1 MRRVRLKFRWSTLWL
16 ISAAVI
22 SAIEIVAA
30 GSRSQEFLV
39 APVDLKS
46 PQSVDQKCLQEI
58 LLGSADGDSV
68 LVIGN
73 PGDLLDGEVHVAL
86 TAIELD
92 ATSAS
97 KTGLPSRLPI
107 AACPQMSVDSHSHD
121 AQNIA
126 AGEMITPAYEPICE
140 ETRFYFLQ
148 TEVRSLNPGDQ
159 SMIHCRLAA
168 QTRRVKIFVDQ
179 RLSDGQLK
187 DLIQSIAAAAE
198 SELADV
204 VQNLAGTVTDVDQDH
219 HFTVVITPEI
229 ARLGNGRT
237 PVDGLTRP
245 ADFIPEL
252 DRPVGNASDVIFL
265 SSSLEPGDHLRAV
278 LAHEWCHAAVF
289 SRKSRGE
296 SGRGIDEDWINEAIA
311 HFVEH
316 RASGSATNLS
326 HRIRS
331 FLRNPQ
337 RSPLVVQDYSHP
349 EYWRH
354 DGCRGAGYLFMD
366 WCLQKSGDRV
376 LKELVEAPS
385 ISAESLSA
393 ALDTP
398 FAELFRG
405 WTESMGQRL
414 AIADRTDDERAPS
427 PVEWKLSSTSPQAMK
442 LTLGGT
448 CASYVRIRC
457 PTGTRWSI
465 SATVSDGRKIQT
477 TLIPVDTT
485 SFHQ

>member
-30 GSRSQEFLV
+30 GSRSQEFSV
-39 APVDLKS
+39 APADLKT
-46 PQSVDQKCLQEI
+46 PQRVEPKCLQEI
-58 LLGSADGDSV
+58 SLGSTDGDSV

-73 PGDLLDGEVHVAL
+73 PGDILDGEVQVAL
-86 TAIELD
+86 TAVELD

-97 KTGLPSRLPI
+97 RTELAPRFRVTAYPE
-107 AACPQMSVDSHSHD
+107 MRVDSRPHD
-121 AQNIA
+121 APNLA

-148 TEVRSLNPGDQ
+148 TEVRSLNPGEQ

-179 RLSDGQLK
+179 RLNDGQLK

-204 VQNLAGTVTDVDQDH
+204 VKNLAGTVRDVDQDH
-219 HFTVVITPEI
+219 HLAVVITPEI

-245 ADFIPEL
+245 TDFIPEL
-252 DRPVGNASDVIFL
+252 DRPIGNASDVIFL
-265 SSSLEPGDHLRAV
+265 SSSLKPGDHLRAV

-289 SRKSRGE
+289 SRNPRGE

-311 HFVEH
+311 HVVEQ

-331 FLRNPQ
+331 FLQNTP

-349 EYWRH
+349 GYWRH
-354 DGCRGAGYLFMD
+354 DGCRGAGYLFME
-366 WCLQKSGDRV
+366 WCLEKSGDRV
-376 LKELVEAPS
+376 LKELVKAPS
-385 ISAESLSA
+385 ISAESLA
-393 ALDTP
+393 EALDTP
-398 FAELFRG
+398 LAELFRD
-405 WTESMGQRL
+405 WTVSLGQRL
-414 AIADRTDDERAPS
+414 AITDRTDDERAPS
-427 PVEWKLSSTSPQAMK
+427 PAEWRLSSTLPQAMK

-457 PTGTRWSI
+457 PAGTRWRI
-465 SATVSDGRKIQT
+465 SATVSDGRTIQT
-477 TLIPVDTT
+477 TLIPVETT